1 MSLICKHI
9 SASELILWFK
19 VLKLDEKI
27 NSWGLSLYFHAHCAA
42 IRAQAMCV
50 CGGVYKILS
59 NHPLETRLSELGIA
73 VVLCGLLYDIKK
85 ATEVSCQ

>member
-1 MSLICKHI
+1 
-9 SASELILWFK
+9 
-19 VLKLDEKI
+19 
-27 NSWGLSLYFHAHCAA
+27 
-42 IRAQAMCV
+42 MCV
-50 CGGVYKILS
+50 CGGYKILS